1 MATTW
6 FLQRGPHSAQKP
18 IDWCV
23 INLGLKPENWIGP
36 LVQRD
41 LAVAETNAA
50 LGPYRDVRCV
60 IIVVTEDDLLGK
72 STEEWKPGLYLLDIP
87 LREARQILQR
97 AA

>member
-6 FLQRGPHSAQKP
+6 FLQRGPHAAERP

-23 INLGLKPENWIGP
+23 IHLGLRPENWIGP
-36 LVQRD
+36 IVQKELTD
-41 LAVAETNAA
+41 SAMHPAA
-50 LGPYRDVRCV
+50 SPYRDLRSV
-60 IIVVTEDDLLGK
+60 IIVVTEDDLVGK
-72 STEEWKPGLYLLDIP
+72 SPSEWKPGLYLLDIP